1 MARRRWYEPQDEWFI
16 YMDDL
21 DQHEEGHAE
30 VMLSAQRV
38 LDKWIR
44 AQKL

>member
-1 MARRRWYEPQDEWFI
+1 MARHRWYEPQDELFI

-21 DQHEEGHAE
+21 DQHEEGHEE

-38 LDKWIR
+38 LDKWFR
-44 AQKL
+44 AQEL